1 MLSSQKMMSAP
12 SGEAT
17 YVDDV
22 FSTYLYTGNGTTQTI
37 TNGIDLAGEGGL
49 VWIKSRSTYNTSHFL
64 FDTARGS
71 LKEINTNNAQAE
83 ATLANSLTAFNS
95 NGFSIGSAA
104 GIGVNADT
112 YASWTFRKQPKF
124 FDVVTYTGN
133 DTAGRTVSHNLGSV
147 PGCIIVKRT
156 SASNTDWYV
165 YHRSLGATKNLRLNT
180 TDPEQTTSS
189 FWNDTEPTS
198 TVFTVGSA
206 IGTNGNGS
214 TFVAYLFAHDAGG
227 FGEAS
232 TDNAISCGS
241 FTSNSSGQAT
251 VSLGYEPQWVLW
263 KPTTEGNNWFLLDNM
278 RGWNLASSDFI
289 LEPNTINSE
298 GVSSTG
304 NPTATGFFV
313 DGVPANT
320 PYIYIAIR
328 RPHKPP
334 TTGTEVFNPQYYSG
348 NDVYPRDL
356 TTNFPVDMTMF
367 KDRLNTTGYSYN
379 SLFDKLRGSSAARL
393 LTGDPEAESAGRD
406 GAFSIQSNTAIRL
419 LGENINYATTNYANY
434 NFKRAPGFF
443 DVVCYTGTG
452 SAATQTHNLT
462 AAPELMLVKR
472 RDLGADWAVYSS
484 ALANTEYLVFNRINA
499 KATGT
504 TRWNSTSPTSTVFS
518 IGTDATVNASGA
530 TYVAYLF
537 ATLPGISK
545 IGSYTGTGTTNSIN
559 CGFTGGARLVMIKRT
574 DSTADWYVW
583 DTARGIVSGNDAYY
597 RWNTNSGEFSSLTG
611 ETDVDYIDPL
621 SSGFQ
626 LSSTAPAEINASGG
640 TFIFLAIA

>member
-1 MLSSQKMMSAP
+1 MMSAP